1 MLANRD
7 VTLAP
12 GAILAIIPARGGSK
26 ALPRKNIAPF
36 CGKPL
41 IAWTIRAAQQSSGV
55 SRVVVTTD
63 DREIAEVAA
72 RHGADVPFMRPAELA
87 SDTAPGN
94 AAVFHALQW
103 LDEHEHYRAG
113 IVVLLQP
120 TSPLRTGVDIDAA
133 LHLLEERAA
142 DSVVSVTPVDHHPQW
157 MKTIDASGW
166 LRNFLDQ
173 PPSAVVRQQLPPVYR
188 LNGAIYA
195 ARVDAL
201 RRAGDWYTPRTAAYV
216 MPAERSV
223 DIDSPWDFKLAE
235 LIRGAQG

>member
-1 MLANRD
+1 MLANCD
-7 VTLAP
+7 VTLTS
-12 GAILAIIPARGGSK
+12 GSILAVIPARGGSK
-26 ALPRKNIAPF
+26 ALPRKNVAPF

-41 IAWTIRAAQQSSGV
+41 IAWTIRAAQESSGV
-55 SRVVVTTD
+55 SRIVVTTD
-63 DREIAEVAA
+63 DREIADVAA

-94 AAVFHALQW
+94 AAVFHTLQW
-103 LDEHEHYRAG
+103 LEEHEHYRPG
-113 IVVLLQP
+113 VVVLLQP

-142 DSVVSVTPVDHHPQW
+142 DSVVSVAAVDHHPQW
-157 MKTIDASGW
+157 MKTIDAGGW

-173 PPSAVVRQQLPPVYR
+173 SPSAVVRQQLSPVYR

-195 ARVDAL
+195 ARVDSL
-201 RRAGDWYTPRTAAYV
+201 RTAGDWYTPRTAAYV

-235 LIRGAQG
+235 MIRRAQA